1 MKKILFAGIAAAL
14 CSASVLATGLPA
26 KAQPP
31 AAEPLFNWTGFYV
44 GVNAGNMRSEA
55 DGHFVSPPGG
65 YATGRVSAFTG
76 GVHAGVQ
83 RQFGNIVAGAEVAYA
98 TTFDSKFGSTTG
110 AGLGLGGA
118 CDENATVACQAR
130 LAGTFQAGGRL
141 GWAQGPW
148 LLYGTGGWA
157 NGLIQS
163 RLQNVATGL
172 ISGSTSER
180 HNGWFAGGGLEFAVA
195 RNATIGVE
203 YLHFDLGSE
212 LHVSSIAGGN
222 RVLDGKADV
231 VRVRLTLMF
240 EPPFGP
246 AH

>member
-1 MKKILFAGIAAAL
+1 MQMKKLLLAGIAAAL
-14 CSASVLATGLPA
+14 CST
-26 KAQPP
+26 P
-31 AAEPLFNWTGFYV
+31 AAAAPPPIFNWSGFYV
-44 GVNAGNMRSEA
+44 GVNAGGMWSKA
-55 DGHFVSPPGG
+55 DGHYVSPPGG
-65 YATGRVSAFTG
+65 FATGSVNAFTG
-76 GVHAGVQ
+76 GVHAGLQ
-83 RQFGNIVAGAEVAYA
+83 RQYGNVVVGAEVSYS

-110 AGLGLGGA
+110 GGLVIGDA
-118 CDENATVACQAR
+118 CDLLAIEACQAR
-130 LAGTFQAGGRL
+130 IVDTFQAGGRL

-163 RLQNVATGL
+163 RELILATGATFD
-172 ISGSTSER
+172 STSER

-195 RNATIGVE
+195 RNATVGVE

-212 LHVSSIAGGN
+212 LHNTPIPSGN

-231 VRVRLTLMF
+231 VRVRFTLMF
-240 EPPFGP
+240 EPPFSS